1 MVIFLSLMVEEFFC
15 LRMLQPR
22 ETAPQLTQS
31 SVQPTLS
38 PLPPL
43 AMLLKLMVPLVFL
56 MIQTLIHYSLLTL
69 VILEFLFFQV
79 PPLLPMVQL
88 QLLKLDKLI

>member
-1 MVIFLSLMVEEFFC
+1 
-15 LRMLQPR
+15 
-22 ETAPQLTQS
+22 
-31 SVQPTLS
+31 
-38 PLPPL
+38 
-43 AMLLKLMVPLVFL
+43 
-56 MIQTLIHYSLLTL
+56 LLTL